1 MKSAIQNLLILV
13 VLPAASL
20 SLPAQQQQSK
30 EDHPVQV
37 ATVHKEADASSK
49 PAAVDI
55 DNIYSIGPEDVLN
68 VTVWRQ
74 PELSA
79 PSVPVRPDGKISL
92 PLLNDVQAAD
102 MTPMSLA
109 ESITEKLKK
118 YVSDPRV
125 TVAVTTINSKRVYV
139 LGEVM
144 RAGVF
149 PMVPNM
155 TVLQALSS
163 AGGLQQYAN
172 PKKIYILRKEPG
184 GKSRRIAFNY
194 KRALR
199 GGQTDDDILLA
210 PGDTVVVP

>member
-1 MKSAIQNLLILV
+1 MRFKNRNAVFVILLL
-13 VLPAASL
+13 AACLGVS
-20 SLPAQQQQSK
+20 AQQAK
-30 EDHPVQV
+30 DDHPVTVAIDRVDFLARLGIHHHDHRLHRAVVDQV
-37 ATVHKEADASSK
+37 AQLLLHAMHDHRGIGGDRPRVVGHQEGGAGAGNVFQAL
-49 PAAVDI
+49 PF
-55 DNIYSIGPEDVLN
+55 GPE
-68 VTVWRQ
+68 
-74 PELSA
+74 
-79 PSVPVRPDGKISL
+79 PV
-92 PLLNDVQAAD
+92 
-102 MTPMSLA
+102 
-109 ESITEKLKK
+109 LKK

-125 TVAVTTINSKRVYV
+125 TVVVTTINSKRIYV
-139 LGEVM
+139 LGEVV

-199 GGQTDDDILLA
+199 GGQTDDDLLLA